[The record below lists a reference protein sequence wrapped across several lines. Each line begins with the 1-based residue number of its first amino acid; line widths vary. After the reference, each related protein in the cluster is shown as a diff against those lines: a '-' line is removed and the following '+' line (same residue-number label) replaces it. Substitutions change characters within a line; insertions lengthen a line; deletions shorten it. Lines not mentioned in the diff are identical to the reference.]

1 MLNARAWQKELT
13 RDPLQSVYLLAGEEL
28 LVIEAG
34 DALCRRAREL
44 GYTERVSMDAG
55 SKFDWNELASAGAAL
70 SLFATRRCFDL
81 RLPSG
86 RPGRKG
92 AEVISQW
99 CAHPPAD
106 TILLI
111 RCTTWS
117 RKHAAAW
124 SRAIEQ
130 VGIAV
135 QLTPPSPDKM
145 AAWLGE
151 RLRLRGLDADADALN
166 WLAQRTEGNLLA
178 ATQEIDKLA
187 ILCPASSRL
196 LRTTLE
202 TLVLDSARYDAF
214 GLVDAILLG
223 DSSRAMRVLRGLR
236 AEGEDLVPLLGLL
249 VSQLGVA
256 SRLASATDFSAQ
268 ARLERLW
275 STRQSQFRC
284 ALGRQGNARFWQRL
298 MVWAGRIDR
307 MSKGQAHGNPWIE
320 TERLLVAICQPRA
333 AAGLAKV

>member
-1 MLNARAWQKELT
+1 MLNAGSWTKELT
-13 RDPLQSVYLLAGEEL
+13 RSPLRPVYLLIGEEL

-55 SKFDWNELASAGAAL
+55 SRFDWNELAGAGAAL

-86 RPGRKG
+86 RPGRTG

-99 CAHPPAD
+99 CANPPAD
-106 TILLI
+106 TVLLI

-130 VGIAV
+130 LGVAV

-151 RLRLRGLDADADALN
+151 RLRLRGLDADTEALD

-178 ATQEIDKLA
+178 AAQEIDKLA

-202 TLVLDSARYDAF
+202 ALVLDSARYDAF
-214 GLVDAILLG
+214 ALVDAMLLG
-223 DSSRAMRVLRGLR
+223 DGSRVMRVLRGLR
-236 AEGEDLVPLLGLL
+236 SEGEDLVPLLGLL

-256 SRLASATDFSAQ
+256 SRLAGAADFSAQ
-268 ARLERLW
+268 SRLEHLW
-275 STRQSQFRC
+275 STRQSLFRR
-284 ALGRQGNARFWQRL
+284 ALSRQGNAQFWQRL

-307 MSKGQAHGNPWIE
+307 MSKGRAQGDPWIE
-320 TERLLVAICQPRA
+320 TERLLTAVCQPRA